1 MLLDALGVTLSSVV
15 VDGEY
20 GDGGLAGC
28 GRDQGLTGKT
38 TVARDTGVDTDR
50 SG

>member
-1 MLLDALGVTLSSVV
+1 VLLDALGITLRSVI

-20 GDGGLAGC
+20 GDGGLAGGGC
-28 GRDQGLTGKT
+28 DQGLAGKT
-38 TVARDTGVDTDR
+38 AVAGDTSVDTDR